1 MKSKNNMLGLLVIG
15 VMISWC
21 SLVLGQG
28 TDGEIEMADAMR
40 SSGKIY
46 VVVAVLAIVFAGIT
60 LYLVQIERKLQRL
73 EKKITEKK

>member
-1 MKSKNNMLGLLVIG
+1 MLGLLVIG